1 MAYLSKTD
9 SKDKPEE
16 TVEIPKK
23 DLRKIQAALVVVSI
37 LLIASGYLIESLT
50 GKLFAEDTGSVWYW
64 LFHIILP
71 SVTTIAGIY
80 TLDRIAPLSVKE

>member
-1 MAYLSKTD
+1 MALLSKTD
-9 SKDKPEE
+9 DKAKPEE
-16 TVEIPKK
+16 TVELPKK

-50 GKLFAEDTGSVWYW
+50 GKVFAEDTGSVWYW
-64 LFHIILP
+64 LFHIIP

-80 TLDRIAPLSVKE
+80 TLVRIAPLSVKE